1 MDALT
6 ILATVIFVLFAFG
19 YGACFGSFLNVVVW
33 RLPRRM
39 PILLARS
46 HCPKCKHAIPGSD
59 NIPIFGWI
67 RLKGRCRFCQLPI
80 SIRYPLIESA
90 VALMFA
96 GLFLLIVVAHG
107 VSLPS
112 QFLRDHGGNWL
123 TEFPSCP
130 LLLVYIHQIVLGYFL
145 LGIALIEDDGQ
156 QTPWRWPL
164 LAIALHFAIIAF
176 NPAIGMMDYV
186 SAIRPDEGHDHEAV
200 VSFQQAAMYGIAGG
214 LLAAVPGALCRWLR
228 GPQRY
233 RNGYQAFLLIGFFL
247 GPAFLIWSAMIVG
260 FSLLA
265 QRLGSQMKQNLTTSG
280 VSIQVLFAWLI
291 ILCTWQWWPALNV

>member
-80 SIRYPLIESA
+80 SIRYPLVETA
-90 VALMFA
+90 VALLFA
-96 GLFLLIVVAHG
+96 ALFVLIVVAHG
-107 VSLPS
+107 ISLPS

-123 TEFPSCP
+123 TEFPGCP

-145 LGIALIEDDGQ
+145 FGIVLIEEDGQ

-164 LAIALHFAIIAF
+164 IAIVLHFVIIAF
-176 NPAIGMMDYV
+176 NPAVGMMDYV
-186 SAIRPDEGHDHEAV
+186 SALKVDQSDTAGV
-200 VSFQQAAMYGIAGG
+200 SVSFQQAAMFGFGG
-214 LLAAVPGALCRWLR
+214 ALLAAVPGLLGRWLL
-228 GPQRY
+228 GPLRY

-247 GPAFLIWSAMIVG
+247 GPAFLLWTAMIVG

-265 QRLGSQMKQNLTTSG
+265 QRVGAQIRKNSSVSG
-280 VSIQVLFAWLI
+280 VSTQVLLAWLI
-291 ILCTWQWWPALNV
+291 ILCTWRWWPALNV